1 MDSGGPKEVCIRWA
15 QILYVR
21 GSYGGKDMQWAV
33 QKWLNLTGGHIGASW
48 RIRLNCPSVV
58 ARRCLLCH
66 ITLTTC
72 LPLFCAGVSFF
83 GKRWRVCFSVA
94 TAGTGFAK
102 WQPHCKKYA
111 GSYEMCGYSVF
122 IILAVCKPP
131 NVQCV
136 IAACPVIWLS
146 DKYLNIPTSFSSRS
160 ELHKVLFMARLQ
172 TWRAIIFSRVCLSV
186 CVSACLFNVDQFWRN
201 LVTRTLLW
209 SSLAATIIVQ
219 IGLKRDSAT
228 PFWKFQKILNHRIQ
242 ISKFWSIIFC
252 VCVSCVL

>member
-1 MDSGGPKEVCIRWA
+1 MTEP
-15 QILYVR
+15 Y
-21 GSYGGKDMQWAV
+21 
-33 QKWLNLTGGHIGASW
+33 GASW
-48 RIRLNCPSVV
+48 RIRLNCPSVA

-131 NVQCV
+131 NVQFV

-146 DKYLNIPTSFSSRS
+146 DKYLNIPTSFTSRS
-160 ELHKVLFMARLQ
+160 ELHKVLFMSRLQ

-186 CVSACLFNVDQFWRN
+186 CVSVCLWLALLPFNVDQFWRN

-219 IGLKRDSAT
+219 IGCRGTARCLFENFK
-228 PFWKFQKILNHRIQ
+228 
-242 ISKFWSIIFC
+242 KFW
-252 VCVSCVL
+252 